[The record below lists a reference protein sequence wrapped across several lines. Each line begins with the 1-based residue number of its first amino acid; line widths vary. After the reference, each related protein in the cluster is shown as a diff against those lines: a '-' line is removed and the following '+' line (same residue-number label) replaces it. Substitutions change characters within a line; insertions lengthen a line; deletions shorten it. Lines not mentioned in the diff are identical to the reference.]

1 MTRYKKHMQKVH
13 NQATATSI
21 EMAVCLLIE
30 DVIEHLVNNGVKEG
44 APLLKEIRKIAK
56 YQYGTTEFSTCDNKH

>member
-1 MTRYKKHMQKVH
+1 MTRYKKHMQNVH

-30 DVIEHLVNNGVKEG
+30 DVIDHLVNNGVKVD
-44 APLLKEIRKIAK
+44 APLLKTIRNLSK
-56 YQYGTTEFSTCDNKH
+56 YEYKVNIKA

>member
-1 MTRYKKHMQKVH
+1 MTRYKKHMQNVH

-30 DVIEHLVNNGVKEG
+30 DVIDHLVNNGVKPD
-44 APLLKEIRKIAK
+44 ASLLKNIRNLSK
-56 YQYGTTEFSTCDNKH
+56 YEYKTNIKV